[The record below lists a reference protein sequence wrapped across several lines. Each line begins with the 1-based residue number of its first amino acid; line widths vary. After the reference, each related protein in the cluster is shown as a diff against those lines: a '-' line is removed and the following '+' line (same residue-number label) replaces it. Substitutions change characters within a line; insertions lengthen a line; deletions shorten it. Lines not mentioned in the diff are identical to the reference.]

1 MFNENLKRLRKQRNM
16 SQETLANQ
24 LHVTR
29 QTISKWENGLSVPD
43 ADLLIRLSEIFD
55 TTVSES
61 LGDSSPIEDLTDTHI
76 IAEKL
81 EYINLSLMEKNR
93 RSQKNW
99 RIIKL
104 CLLSLLVIFVICIFT
119 SILSSS
125 IYNQPHTK
133 LEMIE
138 EIE

>member
-55 TTVSES
+55 TTVSEF

-76 IAEKL
+76 IAEK
-81 EYINLSLMEKNR
+81 
-93 RSQKNW
+93 
-99 RIIKL
+99 
-104 CLLSLLVIFVICIFT
+104 T
-119 SILSSS
+119 
-125 IYNQPHTK
+125 
-133 LEMIE
+133 
-138 EIE
+138 

>member
-1 MFNENLKRLRKQRNM
+1 M
-16 SQETLANQ
+16 SE
-24 LHVTR
+24 
-29 QTISKWENGLSVPD
+29 
-43 ADLLIRLSEIFD
+43 F
-55 TTVSES
+55 

>member
-1 MFNENLKRLRKQRNM
+1 M
-16 SQETLANQ
+16 S
-24 LHVTR
+24 
-29 QTISKWENGLSVPD
+29 D
-43 ADLLIRLSEIFD
+43 F
-55 TTVSES
+55 
-61 LGDSSPIEDLTDTHI
+61 LGDSSSIEDLTDTHI

-93 RSQKNW
+93 RSQKIW
-99 RIIKL
+99 RMIKL
-104 CLLSLLVIFVICIFT
+104 CLLSLLVIFVMCILT

>member
-1 MFNENLKRLRKQRNM
+1 M
-16 SQETLANQ
+16 S
-24 LHVTR
+24 
-29 QTISKWENGLSVPD
+29 D
-43 ADLLIRLSEIFD
+43 F
-55 TTVSES
+55 

-93 RSQKNW
+93 RSQKIW
-99 RIIKL
+99 RMIKL
-104 CLLSLLVIFVICIFT
+104 CLLSLLVIFVMCILT